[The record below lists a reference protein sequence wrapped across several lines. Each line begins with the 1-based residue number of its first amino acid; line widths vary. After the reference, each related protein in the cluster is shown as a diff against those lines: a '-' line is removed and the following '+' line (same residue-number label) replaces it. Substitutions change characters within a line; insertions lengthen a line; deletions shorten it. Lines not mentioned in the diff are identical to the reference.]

1 MLETSL
7 DKCNEDLRTSMMKNM
22 IFCGGCSMIPGM
34 EDRIHRELSNF
45 GDDMRIEF
53 DWQRRYSSWIG
64 GSMIGS
70 LSVFQQLA
78 ITNQEHSTN

>member
-1 MLETSL
+1 MIETSL
-7 DKCNEDLRTSMMKNM
+7 DRCNEDLKAQLMKNI
-22 IFCGGCSMIPGM
+22 IFCGGSSMINGF

-45 GDDMRIEF
+45 GEEVRIEF

-70 LSVFQQLA
+70 LNVFQQLA
-78 ITNQEHSTN
+78 ITNS